1 MPCGLVGRYQH
12 LEKHTVSIFRAEDIE
27 FCNFKI
33 HHYNF
38 LSAIMLCHLQL
49 LGLKDGNTLVA
60 LQTSDSSSQLE
71 NMSSGQFLV
80 VADPAQ
86 LAALEVCS
94 LLSFY
99 VSLSWLLLRAWLLLF
114 ILLA

>member
-1 MPCGLVGRYQH
+1 MC
-12 LEKHTVSIFRAEDIE
+12 
-27 FCNFKI
+27 C
-33 HHYNF
+33 
-38 LSAIMLCHLQL
+38 LQF

-71 NMSSGQFLV
+71 DVSSGQFLV

-94 LLSFY
+94 LLNFY
-99 VSLSWLLLRAWLLLF
+99 SPFLISV
-114 ILLA
+114 

>member
-1 MPCGLVGRYQH
+1 MM
-12 LEKHTVSIFRAEDIE
+12 
-27 FCNFKI
+27 
-33 HHYNF
+33 F
-38 LSAIMLCHLQL
+38 LSAIMLYHLQL

-60 LQTSDSSSQLE
+60 LQTSDGSCPLE
-71 NMSSGQFLV
+71 NVSSGQFLV

-94 LLSFY
+94 LLSFSCISY
-99 VSLSWLLLRAWLLLF
+99 GFHFF